1 VRRCDAPLRRLRD
14 LGNQNAFPAVIQA
27 VKLLEILKVAVAAIW
42 AHKLRSALT
51 LLGMIVGVT
60 AFVTVVSLIQGFNV
74 YIDEKIAGIGA
85 KSFSVQRFNPFEDF
99 KDTDTIAAAQR
110 RNKELTLDD
119 YQYLKDR
126 AQLIGK
132 IGAKARG
139 SPSLVKRND
148 QILEDV
154 FVIGATANTADI
166 DNRTIANGRFFID
179 SENDGAAR
187 VAYVGADIASKLFPA
202 GNPIGGEIDIRGLPY
217 RVIGVEEVKGTV
229 FGIPQDSFIVI
240 PLKTYQ
246 VNFGPLMRQRS
257 LYFTATSK
265 TDETFNDAV
274 EEARLLMRARRHLGP
289 NEKDN
294 FGIVTP
300 DAITGLRDRL
310 FGTIFLVAIAV
321 PGIAMIVG
329 AIVIMNIML
338 VSVTERTKEIGLR
351 KSLGARKAD
360 ILKQFL
366 VEAIT
371 LATIGGAVGIFLA
384 WIVGKIVTASFF
396 PTYLSLGAILLAL
409 GASGG
414 VGILSGI
421 VPAWKAARLDPI
433 EALRAET

>member
-1 VRRCDAPLRRLRD
+1 M
-14 LGNQNAFPAVIQA
+14 
-27 VKLLEILKVAVAAIW
+27 KLIEILKVAIAAIW

-85 KSFSVQRFNPFEDF
+85 KSFSIQRFNPFEDF

-110 RNKELTLDD
+110 RNKDLTLDD
-119 YQYLKDR
+119 YQYLKER
-126 AQLIGK
+126 TTLIAK
-132 IGAKARG
+132 LGAKARG
-139 SPSLVKRND
+139 TPSEVKRND
-148 QILEDV
+148 QVLQDI
-154 FVIGATANTADI
+154 FVSGATANTADI
-166 DNRTIANGRFFID
+166 DNRNIADGRFFIEA
-179 SENDGAAR
+179 ENDGAAR
-187 VAYVGADIASKLFPA
+187 VAYVGADIATKLFPA
-202 GNPIGGEIDIRGLPY
+202 GNPIGGEIAIRGLPY
-217 RVIGVEEVKGTV
+217 RVIGVEAVKGTV
-229 FGIPQDSFIVI
+229 FGIPQDNFIVI
-240 PLKTYQ
+240 PLKTYAIDY
-246 VNFGPLMRQRS
+246 GSLIRQRS

-274 EEARLLMRARRHLGP
+274 EEARFLMRARRHLGP
-289 NEKDN
+289 SEKDN

-300 DAITGLRDRL
+300 DAITGLRDRI
-310 FGTIFLVAIAV
+310 FGTIFLVAIFV
-321 PGIAMIVG
+321 PGIALIVG

-351 KSLGARKAD
+351 KSLGARKGD

-366 VEAIT
+366 VEAVT
-371 LATIGGAVGIFLA
+371 LATIGGAVGIILA
-384 WIVGKIVTASFF
+384 WIVGKIVTATFF
-396 PTYLSLGAILLAL
+396 PTYLSLLAILGALA
-409 GASGG
+409 ASGG

>member
-1 VRRCDAPLRRLRD
+1 M
-14 LGNQNAFPAVIQA
+14 
-27 VKLLEILKVAVAAIW
+27 KLLEILKVAVAAIW

-139 SPSLVKRND
+139 SPSQVKRNE
-148 QILEDV
+148 QILDDV
-154 FVIGATANTADI
+154 FVIGATANTSDI
-166 DNRTIANGRFFID
+166 DNRNIADGRFFID
-179 SENDGAAR
+179 AENDSAAR
-187 VAYVGADIASKLFPA
+187 VAYVGADIANKLFPA
-202 GNPIGGEIDIRGLPY
+202 GNSINGEIEIRGLPY
-217 RVIGVEEVKGTV
+217 RVIGVEAVKGTV
-229 FGIPQDSFIVI
+229 FGIPQDTFVVV
-240 PLKTYQ
+240 PLKTYAL
-246 VNFGPLMRQRS
+246 NFGPLVRQRS

-265 TDETFNDAV
+265 TDEVFNDAV
-274 EEARLLMRARRHLGP
+274 EEVRFLMRARHHLKP

-300 DAITGLRDRL
+300 DAITGLRDRI
-310 FGTIFLVAIAV
+310 FGTVFLVAIIV
-321 PGIAMIVG
+321 PGIALIVG

-351 KSLGARKAD
+351 KSLGARKVD

-366 VEAIT
+366 FEAVT
-371 LATIGGAVGIFLA
+371 LATIGGAVGILLA
-384 WIVGKIVTASFF
+384 WIVGKAVTALIF
-396 PTYLSLGAILLAL
+396 PTYLSVLAILGALA
-409 GASGG
+409 ASGG
-414 VGILSGI
+414 VGVLSGI
-421 VPAWKAARLDPI
+421 IPAWKAARLDPI
-433 EALRAET
+433 EALRAD